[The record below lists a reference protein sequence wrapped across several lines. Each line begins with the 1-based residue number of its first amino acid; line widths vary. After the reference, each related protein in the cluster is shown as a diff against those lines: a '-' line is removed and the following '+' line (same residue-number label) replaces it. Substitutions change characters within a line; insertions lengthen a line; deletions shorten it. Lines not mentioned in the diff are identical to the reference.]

1 MVNISVALATY
12 NGVLFLREQ
21 LDSILNQTL
30 QAAEIIVCDDC
41 STDGTWLVLREYAEK
56 YACFKLFQN
65 DENIGFMRNFE
76 KAMRLCSGDYI
87 ALSDQDD
94 IWLPDHLQILLEG
107 IGDKMCVVG
116 DAELIDSKGFRMGH
130 KLSYCENL
138 DFIPEND
145 LQKAYFILFYRNQYQ
160 GASMMFRATFLD
172 KTLPIPGDVEYH
184 DSWLVFV
191 ACFYGFQ
198 PLREVVTLYRRHDKA
213 VTGNKIRKI
222 RLRALVYH
230 LLFGRVDYRPMMVS
244 AIKERIDHLSKDQMA
259 FLQKAEKYYSRKNSF
274 LGRIVNFIFEL
285 RYYKLI
291 YGCK

>member
-56 YACFKLFQN
+56 YACFKIFQN

-145 LQKAYFILFYRNQYQ
+145 LQKAYFILFYRNPYQ

-172 KTLPIPGDVEYH
+172 KT
-184 DSWLVFV
+184 
-191 ACFYGFQ
+191 
-198 PLREVVTLYRRHDKA
+198 
-213 VTGNKIRKI
+213 
-222 RLRALVYH
+222 
-230 LLFGRVDYRPMMVS
+230 
-244 AIKERIDHLSKDQMA
+244 
-259 FLQKAEKYYSRKNSF
+259 
-274 LGRIVNFIFEL
+274 
-285 RYYKLI
+285 
-291 YGCK
+291 